1 MRDPGD
7 RAHRTPPDP
16 TGPGF
21 PSSTTRKHLS
31 NSHSK
36 LKLDG
41 TREIPSKSINRF
53 INTRWYYRL
62 RQKHL
67 QPCPEAAGSVL
78 PKPTGPRLRPPSR
91 ISAPG
96 CPRPRPPQTPA
107 PQSGRGHRT
116 PRSRP
121 QGAMKARSGHVGA
134 RRPQGKSAPGPCAVP
149 VPRPR
154 LSPQERSVLVNTPA
168 EECR

>member
-78 PKPTGPRLRPPSR
+78 PKPTGPRLRPPENFCSR
-91 ISAPG
+91 LPEAA
-96 CPRPRPPQTPA
+96 PA
-107 PQSGRGHRT
+107 PNPSASEREGPPNPTFPSPGGREGSEWARGC
-116 PRSRP
+116 S
-121 QGAMKARSGHVGA
+121 KATGQVGA
-134 RRPQGKSAPGPCAVP
+134 RAVCCACPEASSVP
-149 VPRPR
+149 
-154 LSPQERSVLVNTPA
+154 SGAKRSG
-168 EECR
+168 

>member
-7 RAHRTPPDP
+7 RAHHTPPDP

-78 PKPTGPRLRPPSR
+78 PKPTGPRLRTPENFCSR
-91 ISAPG
+91 LPEAA
-96 CPRPRPPQTPA
+96 PA
-107 PQSGRGHRT
+107 PNPSASEREGPPNPTFPSPGGREGSEWARGC
-116 PRSRP
+116 S
-121 QGAMKARSGHVGA
+121 KATGQVGA
-134 RRPQGKSAPGPCAVP
+134 RAVCCACPEASSVP
-149 VPRPR
+149 SGVK
-154 LSPQERSVLVNTPA
+154 RSG
-168 EECR
+168 

>member
-41 TREIPSKSINRF
+41 MREIPSKSINRF

-78 PKPTGPRLRPPSR
+78 PKPTGPRLRH
-91 ISAPG
+91 
-96 CPRPRPPQTPA
+96 PREFLLQAARGRARPKPQRLRAGGATEPHVPFPR
-107 PQSGRGHRT
+107 
-116 PRSRP
+116 
-121 QGAMKARSGHVGA
+121 
-134 RRPQGKSAPGPCAVP
+134 GP
-149 VPRPR
+149 
-154 LSPQERSVLVNTPA
+154 
-168 EECR
+168 